1 MTAPDPGTV
10 QLALE
15 LLERTAG
22 RRRRCRRCGN
32 VIAQNAGKAGAAWSI
47 CSVCIPAVAADA
59 RQLEIEPPLVRK
71 CLVCRSLLDDRQR
84 NARTCGPACRT
95 LLSRILHA
103 TRAAPAERTRT

>member
-15 LLERTAG
+15 LLERAAG

-32 VIAQNAGKAGAAWSI
+32 VIAQNAGKTGGAWSM
-47 CSVCIPAVAADA
+47 CSVCVPAVVADA
-59 RQLEIEPPLVRK
+59 RQLEIQPPLVRK

-95 LLSRILHA
+95 LLSRILRA
-103 TRAAPAERTRT
+103 TRPAPAQSAAP